1 MFDILLWFFNI
12 SININIWDNK
22 NAKTE
27 NEPAILIVHTNIL
40 LLMYDFLLYSLLKD
54 TKVTGLDKKTK
65 QYIFFLVTLE
75 IMMSQCQCE
84 NVARFLCA
92 VLENSELKQ
101 FFNSVSLD
109 SNKAGTKFSSCNKAT
124 LKYLHSCHITNS
136 CGRNNSTFCY

>member
-27 NEPAILIVHTNIL
+27 NEPAILIVHPNIL

-65 QYIFFLVTLE
+65 QYIFFLVNLE
-75 IMMSQCQCE
+75 IIMSQCYCE

-92 VLENSELKQ
+92 VLENSELK
-101 FFNSVSLD
+101 
-109 SNKAGTKFSSCNKAT
+109 
-124 LKYLHSCHITNS
+124 I
-136 CGRNNSTFCY
+136 